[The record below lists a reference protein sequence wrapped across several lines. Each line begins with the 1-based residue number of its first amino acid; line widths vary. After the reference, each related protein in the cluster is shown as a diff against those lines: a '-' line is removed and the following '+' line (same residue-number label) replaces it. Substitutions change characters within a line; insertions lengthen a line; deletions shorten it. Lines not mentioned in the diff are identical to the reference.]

1 MSDKWLQGLRATQT
15 DLFSIPGNFDLDP
28 DRTLDIILDT
38 FSDEVVH
45 HHQFF
50 IDFLSVSPW
59 APKRGKSK
67 DLGAMEVDESADKKG
82 KAREALLDIGLEG
95 KDGSSL
101 IAQILGFKFA
111 YYQVR
116 FLLSHNRVRPTEYKS
131 TSTEI

>member
-1 MSDKWLQGLRATQT
+1 VRHL
-15 DLFSIPGNFDLDP
+15 GNFDLDP

-59 APKRGKSK
+59 APKRAKTTNG
-67 DLGAMEVDESADKKG
+67 GNMETDESTDKKG
-82 KAREALLDIGLEG
+82 KAREVLMDIGLEA
-95 KDGSSL
+95 KEGSSL

-116 FLLSHNRVRPTEYKS
+116 LLSTLSNYFLLTGTTRIET
-131 TSTEI
+131 